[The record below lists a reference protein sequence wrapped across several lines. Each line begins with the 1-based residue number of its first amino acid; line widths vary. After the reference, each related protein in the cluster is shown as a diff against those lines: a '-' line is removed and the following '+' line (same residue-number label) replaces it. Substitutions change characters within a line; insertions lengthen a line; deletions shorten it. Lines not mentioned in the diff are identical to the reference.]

1 MWQNTKRF
9 LFSYL
14 TLVIKRG
21 NWKEVVRIR
30 KKVKKLLYKESMGFV
45 IRSRFAETLETEK
58 SSLFY
63 MNRENKNVAKN
74 SLKELKIKYQ
84 LWTISV
90 PFLIVV
96 CKYPHQDNWMLGAN
110 VKISKNAVISNH
122 LVARSRHPTE
132 I

>member
-45 IRSRFAETLETEK
+45 IRSRFAETLETE
-58 SSLFY
+58 
-63 MNRENKNVAKN
+63 NR
-74 SLKELKIKYQ
+74 
-84 LWTISV
+84 LWTILV
-90 PFLIVV
+90 PVLIVV

-122 LVARSRHPTE
+122 LVARS
-132 I
+132 